1 MSRENCGKPKQSVI
15 ATKFGW
21 ANPKTG
27 ELLVSRR
34 GLPNPVEGYK
44 PNQPFKP
51 SKNVQEP
58 PKIEIASEVKPAP
71 VRKSKPPRRK
81 VNDSQE

>member
-1 MSRENCGKPKQSVI
+1 MSREDFGKPKQGAI

-21 ANPKTG
+21 ADPKTG

-34 GLPNPVEGYK
+34 GLPNPVAEYK
-44 PNQPFKP
+44 PNQPFRP
-51 SKNVQEP
+51 SNVQEP
-58 PKIEIASEVKPAP
+58 PKIEIAPVVKPTP